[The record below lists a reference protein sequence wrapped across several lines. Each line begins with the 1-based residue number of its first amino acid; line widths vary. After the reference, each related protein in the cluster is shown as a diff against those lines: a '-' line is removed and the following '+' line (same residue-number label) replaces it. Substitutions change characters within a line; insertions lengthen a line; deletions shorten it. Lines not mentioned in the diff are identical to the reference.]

1 MWMSWAKCPEK
12 CRPLRTCRSS
22 MVELNAQTA
31 KVGNKAS
38 EIGHTKGKSKTF
50 CARLKGM
57 QLSDK
62 TGDSVF

>member
-1 MWMSWAKCPEK
+1 
-12 CRPLRTCRSS
+12 